1 MQDTLSVLR
10 DRKQARLT
18 SARLVIEN
26 DAMEEALA
34 SFFDSTWVKYFT
46 DKNLTSIFMANIELW
61 MHLRVVIGWG

>member
-10 DRKQARLT
+10 DRKPARLT

-34 SFFDSTWVKYFT
+34 SFFDSTRVKYFT
-46 DKNLTSIFMANIELW
+46 DKNLTSIFMANIEL
-61 MHLRVVIGWG
+61 

>member
-10 DRKQARLT
+10 DRKPVRLT

-34 SFFDSTWVKYFT
+34 SFFDST
-46 DKNLTSIFMANIELW
+46 
-61 MHLRVVIGWG
+61 

>member
-10 DRKQARLT
+10 DRKPARLT

-34 SFFDSTWVKYFT
+34 SSFDSTRVKYFT
-46 DKNLTSIFMANIELW
+46 DKNLTSIFMANIEL
-61 MHLRVVIGWG
+61 